1 MVPTKVISSVYIPIQ
16 EHFEYIKYTDYCE
29 QKHISL
35 FAWSRWSNNW
45 FNILCSY
52 KRDWILNA

>member
-35 FAWSRWSNNW
+35 FA
-45 FNILCSY
+45 
-52 KRDWILNA
+52 